1 MQTSCTVLEENI
13 ASTPL
18 DFEVQRTLKKGV
30 EAEGVG
36 VFTGEKAAIRL
47 LPSEVSGVVF
57 KRVDLPGHPCLPAR
71 LEYVQGTPR
80 CTVLGH
86 QGVSVQTVE
95 HLLAALKAFQIH
107 NVMVEISGP
116 EVPIF
121 DGSSVRFVEMLREA
135 EAVELDA
142 RRPVYTLQAPVS
154 WSQGGVHLVGLPSS
168 EYRVSYTLH
177 YPTAPVIGT
186 QFYSIL
192 VNKENFEKEVASCR
206 TFSVYEEI
214 APLIERGLVKGGSLE
229 SAVVFKENQVMNPEG
244 LRFSNEPVR
253 HKLLDLIGDLSLMP
267 FSFKGH
273 ILAICSGHYSNNEF
287 AKQMFNHIKMENL

>member
-1 MQTSCTVLEENI
+1 MQTSCTVLEENFG
-13 ASTPL
+13 AAGF
-18 DFEVQRTLKKGV
+18 DFEVQRTLKRSV

-36 VFTGEKAAIRL
+36 VFTGERATIRL
-47 LPSEVSGVVF
+47 FPSEVSGVVF

-95 HLLAALKAFQIH
+95 HLLAALKALQIH
-107 NVMVEISGP
+107 NVLVEISGP

-121 DGSSVRFVEMLREA
+121 DGSSAYFVDMLREA
-135 EAVELDA
+135 GCIELES
-142 RRPVYTLQAPVS
+142 RRPVYALQTPVY
-154 WSQGGVHLVGLPSS
+154 WSQGGVHLIGLPSS

-177 YPTAPVIGT
+177 YPNAPVIGT
-186 QFYSIL
+186 QFYS
-192 VNKENFEKEVASCR
+192 VAVKEEIFEKEIAPCR

-244 LRFSNEPVR
+244 LRFSDEPVR

-267 FSFKGH
+267 ISFKGH

-287 AKQMFNHIKMENL
+287 AKKMFNHIKMENL